1 MRATRAILL
10 CLVIGTPGFAHAA
23 PFLPSDPSFIVLRVS
38 SDPALKR
45 IALLEA
51 ELSTDPRNLARI
63 YDLTDAYIAVGRRTT
78 EPRYFGRAEAL
89 LRSRLESA
97 AAPAALRLQL
107 ADILQYRHEY
117 DAALDEISRALAQ
130 ERGNT
135 RAHLMRAAIWQASG
149 RLADARVECG
159 LVLASGE
166 SAAGQRLPGAGHGDD
181 RADRPRPR
189 PAREAL
195 RRFLVVRLVRELG
208 AHGTRGHRRE
218 IGDVSSAERSLRRAV
233 TTNPADYYARFA
245 LADLLLDRNR
255 AGEVVQVLADLPRN
269 ESVLM
274 RLAESQALLHVGKA
288 NPYLL
293 TLTERLDAARARGER
308 IHARDLARVKLKLMG
323 DPTGALQAAR
333 DNWNQQHEPV
343 DARLLVSCGVAAHDS
358 SVIDAV
364 REWQQRTSYQDVR
377 LNALLAAAG
386 PQR

>member
-23 PFLPSDPSFIVLRVS
+23 PFLPSDPSFIVLRIS

-51 ELSTDPRNLARI
+51 ELSTDPRNLAHI

-117 DAALDEISRALAQ
+117 DAALEEISRALAQ

-166 SAAGQRLPGAGHGDD
+166 SATGSVCLAQVMGMTGQID
-181 RADRPRPR
+181 RARGLLAKLSADSSSSGPY
-189 PAREAL
+189 ASWVLTAL
-195 RRFLVVRLVRELG
+195 ADIEERS
-208 AHGTRGHRRE
+208 
-218 IGDVSSAERSLRRAV
+218 GDVSSAERSLRRAV

-255 AGEVVQVLADLPRN
+255 PGEVVQVLADLPRN

-274 RLAESQALLHVGKA
+274 RLAESQAQLHAGKA

-364 REWQQRTSYQDVR
+364 REWQRRTSYQDVR

>member
-10 CLVIGTPGFAHAA
+10 CLVIGKTGFAHAA
-23 PFLPSDPSFIVLRVS
+23 PFVPSDPSLIVLRVS

-51 ELSTDPRNLARI
+51 ELSTDPRNLAHI

-89 LRSRLESA
+89 LRSHLESA
-97 AAPAALRLQL
+97 AAPATLRLQL

-117 DAALDEISRALAQ
+117 EAALDEISRALAQ

-149 RLADARVECG
+149 RFADARIECG
-159 LVLASGE
+159 LVLASGA
-166 SAAGQRLPGAGHGDD
+166 SAAGGVCLAQVMGMTGQIDRARGLLSKLSTESSSSLPYASWLLTALADIEERSGDD
-181 RADRPRPR
+181 
-189 PAREAL
+189 
-195 RRFLVVRLVRELG
+195 
-208 AHGTRGHRRE
+208 
-218 IGDVSSAERSLRRAV
+218 SSAERSLRRAV
-233 TTNPADYYARFA
+233 TTNPTDYYARFA

-255 AGEVVQVLADLPRN
+255 PGEVVQVLADLPRN

-274 RLAESQALLHVGKA
+274 RLAESHALLHASKA
-288 NPYLL
+288 NPYLV

-323 DPTGALQAAR
+323 DPAGALQTAR

-343 DARLLVSCGVAAHDS
+343 DARLLVSCGLAAHDR

-364 REWQQRTSYQDVR
+364 REWQRRTSYQDVT

-386 PQR
+386 AQG